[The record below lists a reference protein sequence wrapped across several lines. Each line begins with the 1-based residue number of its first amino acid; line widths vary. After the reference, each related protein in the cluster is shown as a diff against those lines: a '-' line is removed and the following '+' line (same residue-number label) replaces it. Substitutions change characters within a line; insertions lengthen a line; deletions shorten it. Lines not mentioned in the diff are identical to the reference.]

1 MVKDDYIRFR
11 CSTDL
16 KELAGKQAEEK
27 GMNITDYMEY
37 LIRRDGNNMM
47 YVYWLNE
54 TPDEFGEDIL
64 ERMANNGLGVL
75 LDDEHLLSRN
85 KCVVLDGIE
94 IRSNE
99 TFEDW
104 ILGLDGQHHLEITED
119 LTIDEYEVLESFVG
133 ELYQPANDKGETYA
147 EIIYKS
153 ENPYDKIEEYINT
166 FIGIAIDF
174 KIDEIKCK
182 ADLIKESLKDG
193 SFEW

>member
-16 KELAGKQAEEK
+16 KELAEKQAKEN

-37 LIRRDGNNMM
+37 LIRKDGNNMM
-47 YVYWLNE
+47 YVYWLEE

-75 LDDEHLLSRN
+75 LDEEHLLSRN
-85 KCVVLDGIE
+85 ETIILDGIE
-94 IRSNE
+94 IKSYK

-104 ILGLDGQHHLEITED
+104 ILGLDGGGSLEITEYV
-119 LTIDEYEVLESFVG
+119 TIEEYEVLEMFVG
-133 ELYQPANDKGETYA
+133 ELYQPANDNDETYA

-153 ENPYDKIEEYINT
+153 EKPYDKIEEYINT

-182 ADLIKESLKDG
+182 ANLIKESLKNG
-193 SFEW
+193 TFEW